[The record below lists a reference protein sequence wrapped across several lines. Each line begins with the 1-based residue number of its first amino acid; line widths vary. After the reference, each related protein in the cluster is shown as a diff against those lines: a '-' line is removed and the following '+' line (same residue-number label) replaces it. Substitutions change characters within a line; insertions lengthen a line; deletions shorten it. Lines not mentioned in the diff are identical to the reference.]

1 MQDQDAFNKQMTKA
15 IELLGK
21 SIDTLGECAEHDEYD
36 ADDLMNTID
45 ELNIILDLLLS
56 RD

>member
-36 ADDLMNTID
+36 ADDLMDTID
-45 ELNIILDLLLS
+45 ELNVILDLLLS